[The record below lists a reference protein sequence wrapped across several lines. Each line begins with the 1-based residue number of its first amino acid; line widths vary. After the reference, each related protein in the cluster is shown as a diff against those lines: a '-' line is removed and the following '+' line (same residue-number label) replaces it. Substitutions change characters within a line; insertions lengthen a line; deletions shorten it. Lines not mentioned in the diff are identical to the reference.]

1 MLGLT
6 ARKSKFLYDQEFHL
20 EEGMSVHS
28 PDAGVHG
35 QRLETVRHRL
45 GLNGKANHL
54 DVDVALHSP
63 DAGVIGQAFSKFKS
77 AMIPLNAGGKLKEV
91 CSVQAF

>member
-1 MLGLT
+1 
-6 ARKSKFLYDQEFHL
+6 
-20 EEGMSVHS
+20 MSVLS

-35 QRLETVRHRL
+35 LRLETVRHRL

-63 DAGVIGQAFSKFKS
+63 DAGVFGQAFSNS
-77 AMIPLNAGGKLKEV
+77 SL
-91 CSVQAF
+91 Q

>member
-20 EEGMSVHS
+20 EEGTSVHS

-35 QRLETVRHRL
+35 QSLETVRHRL
-45 GLNGKANHL
+45 GLNGKANYL
-54 DVDVALHSP
+54 DIDVPLYSP
-63 DAGVIGQAFSKFKS
+63 DAGVINRAF
-77 AMIPLNAGGKLKEV
+77 LNSSL
-91 CSVQAF
+91 Q